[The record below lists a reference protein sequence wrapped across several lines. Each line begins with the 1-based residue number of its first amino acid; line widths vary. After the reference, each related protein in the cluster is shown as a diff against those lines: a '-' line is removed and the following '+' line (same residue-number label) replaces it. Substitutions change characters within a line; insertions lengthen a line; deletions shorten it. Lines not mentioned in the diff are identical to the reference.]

1 MITNAI
7 LYNLTAMPP
16 AGFDVLGALQP
27 AAFVPCGPTQ
37 ALSAGWVPPR
47 EANGPLC
54 EGINGQLILKLMVES
69 KKVPAEIIDRKLQ
82 YAIRK
87 IEELTGRK
95 PGKKERRE
103 LKDEIL
109 FELLP
114 SAFPKREAIIAW
126 IDPIGRKLVVGTSS
140 QAKADRVAS
149 SLVGALT
156 GLECTPVHTNTTP
169 ATAMTKWLLGRSQP
183 ETLAIEEDCELKS
196 DGGTKVKYIKHNL
209 RIPEVIDHIHT
220 GGMVPS
226 SLDLTWLG
234 RVNFTLTDSLV
245 LKKID
250 ILGNL
255 LEGHPEQVDAFDADV
270 VIATTEINGLIAD
283 LIADLD
289 GEALPVCLP

>member
-7 LYNLTAMPP
+7 LYKLTAMPG
-16 AGFDVLGALQP
+16 ADFDVLGALGA
-27 AAFVPCGPTQ
+27 AAFVPCGATQ
-37 ALSAGWVPPR
+37 ELSAGWVPPR

-54 EGINGQLILKLMVES
+54 EGINGQLILKLMVET
-69 KKVPAEIIDRKLQ
+69 KKVPADVIDRKLQ
-82 YAIRK
+82 VAIK
-87 IEELTGRK
+87 EIEELTGRK
-95 PGKKERRE
+95 PGKKECRE

-114 SAFPKREAIIAW
+114 SAFPKREAITAW

-149 SLVGALT
+149 GLVSVLT
-156 GLECTPVHTNTTP
+156 GLECTPVHTYTP
-169 ATAMTKWLLGRSQP
+169 PAVAMTDWLLSERLP

-196 DGGTKVKYIKHNL
+196 GGGTKVKYVKHQLN
-209 RIPEVIDHIHT
+209 IPEIKEHLT
-220 GGMVPS
+220 KGMTPA

-234 RVNFTLTDSLV
+234 RVNFTLTDGLV

-250 ILGNL
+250 ILGNI

-270 VIATTEINGLIAD
+270 VIATTEINGLISD

>member
-7 LYNLTAMPP
+7 LYKLAAMP
-16 AGFDVLGALQP
+16 ATDFDVLGALE
-27 AAFVPCGPTQ
+27 ASVFFPCGPTQ

-47 EANGPLC
+47 QEHGPLC
-54 EGINGQLILKLMVES
+54 ECINGQLVFKLMVET
-69 KKVPAEIIDRKLQ
+69 KKVPSDVIDRKLQ

-149 SLVGALT
+149 SLVAALT

-169 ATAMTKWLLGRSQP
+169 ATAMTEWLLGRSQP

-283 LIADLD
+283 LVTDLD
-289 GEALPVCLP
+289 GEALPVCLL

>member
-1 MITNAI
+1 
-7 LYNLTAMPP
+7 
-16 AGFDVLGALQP
+16 
-27 AAFVPCGPTQ
+27 
-37 ALSAGWVPPR
+37 
-47 EANGPLC
+47 
-54 EGINGQLILKLMVES
+54 
-69 KKVPAEIIDRKLQ
+69 
-82 YAIRK
+82 
-87 IEELTGRK
+87 
-95 PGKKERRE
+95 
-103 LKDEIL
+103 
-109 FELLP
+109 
-114 SAFPKREAIIAW
+114 
-126 IDPIGRKLVVGTSS
+126 
-140 QAKADRVAS
+140 
-149 SLVGALT
+149 
-156 GLECTPVHTNTTP
+156 
-169 ATAMTKWLLGRSQP
+169 MTKWLLGRSQP